1 MNFADML
8 GIDVDALDAVQLVEN
23 RHLQLDADFPCY
35 ECANVDKPLREAQKA
50 LVDYIEMAR
59 EQARA
64 EHVNCHLTIGMKG
77 GREQMAT
84 VKPYQAQRKRDPIL
98 QRRVADLR
106 EFLRHYKTDT
116 VTPVPNFLQEAD
128 DSLTQYQTNR
138 RAEFGNEA
146 SVIQSG
152 DKDLRMVA
160 GLHRNAK
167 TGSIIDVTGF
177 GWTDYKDV
185 GNKEPKLIG
194 YGTSWFWHQLLMG
207 DTADNIAG
215 LPDAPKEFRA
225 IYKIRNGRGFGEKA
239 AVAVLTGVTDDATA
253 LARVLAA
260 YTSHWGAN
268 AVEMLVEQA
277 FLLWMRRKNDLKDIL
292 YFLRECG
299 MQVDFSP
306 AQITRLQ
313 EFQRLA
319 AIQLSN
325 I

>member
-1 MNFADML
+1 MNFTDML
-8 GIDVDALDAVQLVEN
+8 GIDVDNLDVVVPVEN

-35 ECANVDKPLREAQKA
+35 ECANVNKPLIEAQRA
-50 LVDYIEMAR
+50 LIDYIEMAR

-98 QRRVADLR
+98 KQRVADLR
-106 EFLRHYKTDT
+106 EYLRHYRTET
-116 VTPVPNFLQEAD
+116 VTPIPNFLQEAD
-128 DSLTQYQTNR
+128 DSITQFQLAR
-138 RAEFGNEA
+138 REQFGNDA

-160 GLHRNAK
+160 GLHRDNK
-167 TGSIIDVTGF
+167 TGSIIDVNGY

-215 LPDAPKEFRA
+215 LPDAPKQFRA

-239 AVAVLTGVTDDATA
+239 AVAVLRDCTSDKMA
-253 LARVLAA
+253 LTRVLGA
-260 YTSHWGAN
+260 YESHWGLDAH
-268 AVEMLVEQA
+268 EMLVEQA
-277 FLLWMRRKNDLKDIL
+277 FLLWMRRKNDLKDVL
-292 YFLRECG
+292 YFLNDVG
-299 MQVDFSP
+299 LNVTFSP
-306 AQITRLQ
+306 AQIERLK

-319 AIQLSN
+319 AIQLRN
-325 I
+325 V

>member
-1 MNFADML
+1 MSFADLL
-8 GIDVDALDAVQLVEN
+8 GIDVDNLDVVVPVEN

-35 ECANVDKPLREAQKA
+35 ECANVNEPLQKAKDA

-59 EQARA
+59 TQARA

-98 QRRVADLR
+98 TRRVAELR
-106 EFLRHYKTDT
+106 QFLRHYTTDT
-116 VTPVPNFLQEAD
+116 VTPIPNFLQEAD
-128 DSLTQYQTNR
+128 DSLTQYQLAR
-138 RAEFGNEA
+138 REQFGNDA
-146 SVIQSG
+146 SVLQSG

-160 GLHRNAK
+160 GLHRNSK
-167 TGSIIDVTGF
+167 TGEFIDVSGY

-215 LPDAPKEFRA
+215 LPDAPKQFRA
-225 IYKIRNGRGFGEKA
+225 RYGIRNGRGFGEKA
-239 AVAVLTGVTDDATA
+239 AVAVLKGCVSDNMAVT
-253 LARVLAA
+253 RVLEA
-260 YTSHWGAN
+260 YRSHWGVDAI
-268 AVEMLVEQA
+268 EMLVEQA

-292 YFLRECG
+292 YFLKDVG
-299 MQVDFSP
+299 LDVTFSP
-306 AQITRLQ
+306 AQIERLK

-319 AIQLSN
+319 AIQLRN